1 MGIFCGNIA
10 PPDLHSSNSFLWLK
24 FFSDDM
30 ISGRGF
36 SAVATAEDP
45 LCGSLVPLNVTSE
58 EEILQSPGYGS
69 AYPLGVTC
77 QWVLAG
83 PDWYER
89 ILIRVI
95 TMDLENSTACQK
107 DRLEFSDV
115 NGRAPVN
122 QVAGTKKSPP
132 VLESRWVRGLLC
144 SVLRGVEQMT
154 ITGGRFVADG
164 FEFDLFLFFYRI

>member
-1 MGIFCGNIA
+1 
-10 PPDLHSSNSFLWLK
+10 
-24 FFSDDM
+24 M

-115 NGRAPVN
+115 GGRAPVN
-122 QVAGTKKSPP
+122 QVAVTKKITSCPGIQVGEGP
-132 VLESRWVRGLLC
+132 LVLSSERSRTNDFHWRTVRC
-144 SVLRGVEQMT
+144 RW
-154 ITGGRFVADG
+154 F
-164 FEFDLFLFFYRI
+164 RI

>member
-1 MGIFCGNIA
+1 MKKHFQMGIFCGNIA

-115 NGRAPVN
+115 GGRAPVN
-122 QVAGTKKSPP
+122 QVAVTKKITSCPGIQVGEGP
-132 VLESRWVRGLLC
+132 LVLSSERSRTNDFHWRTVRC
-144 SVLRGVEQMT
+144 RW
-154 ITGGRFVADG
+154 F
-164 FEFDLFLFFYRI
+164 RI

>member
-115 NGRAPVN
+115 GGRAPVN
-122 QVAGTKKSPP
+122 QVAVTKKSPV
-132 VLESRWVRGLLC
+132 VLESRQSQKNHLL
-144 SVLRGVEQMT
+144 SWNP
-154 ITGGRFVADG
+154 GG
-164 FEFDLFLFFYRI
+164 